1 MSWKL
6 LVTSVV
12 LAPFVALLG
21 GVGFLFYQIGQ
32 TWDARSTDSLI
43 AGLVATC
50 GGGAVIIGVL
60 LAVIIGIPFAI
71 RMFGEAGYS
80 ARKGWGELKP
90 SSPYSAR
97 SYSFGRKPEW
107 LEQPPMLEDKQ
118 QGSWRTLGPNYDLW
132 ENERPDMD
140 SSFDRTSSEI

>member
-6 LVTSVV
+6 LVASVV

-50 GGGAVIIGVL
+50 GGGTVIIGVL

-80 ARKGWGELKP
+80 ARRGWGEFQP
-90 SSPYSAR
+90 PYSVLP
-97 SYSFGRKPEW
+97 YSIGRKSEW
-107 LEQPPMLEDKQ
+107 LDQPPLLEDKQ
-118 QGSWRTLGPNYDLW
+118 RGSWRTLGQNYDLW
-132 ENERPDMD
+132 ENEPMD
-140 SSFDRTSSEI
+140 LEQS